1 MVCVYCNSNEIVKNG
16 KVRGVQRFLCK
27 KCGKNFSIKNDN
39 NNLNVNN
46 NSNGTMDKTA
56 NNNISNVQGITNDG
70 NNNNI
75 TLDKI
80 ISIINESI
88 EKSNEINEDI
98 KKDIEVKK
106 VDENK
111 IQLLKKVVELV
122 YTFLLKLALKL
133 VERYLNKRLRKDFD
147 LNEFIKKAHSYVY
160 EMLKEKGII
169 REDMEIDNT
178 FLVIVIHLDLLLALE
193 DIEDNKQVNDTK
205 NEVKNETIIIPNQV
219 QNIQSNPNIN
229 QINLNQYRSLD
240 I

>member
-27 KCGKNFSIKNDN
+27 KCNKNFSIKNDN

>member
-16 KVRGVQRFLCK
+16 RVRGVQRFLCK

-46 NSNGTMDKTA
+46 NSNSTMDRTT
-56 NNNISNVQGITNDG
+56 NNNISNVQGITNDR

-80 ISIINESI
+80 INIINESI

-133 VERYLNKRLRKDFD
+133 IERYLNKRLRKDFD

-169 REDMEIDNT
+169 REDMEIDST

>member
-27 KCGKNFSIKNDN
+27 KCGKNFTIKNN
-39 NNLNVNN
+39 NNNFADNN
-46 NSNGTMDKTA
+46 NSNGNLDRFE
-56 NNNISNVQGITNDG
+56 NNNIPNVQSVKNNG
-70 NNNNI
+70 NNDNI
-75 TLDKI
+75 TLDSI
-80 ISIINESI
+80 IKTINESI
-88 EKSNEINEDI
+88 KNQNEINEDI
-98 KKDIEVKK
+98 KEDFEGIKK
-106 VDENK
+106 IDENK

-160 EMLKEKGII
+160 DMLKEKGII
-169 REDMEIDNT
+169 REDMEIDST
-178 FLVIVIHLDLLLALE
+178 FMVIVIHLDLLLALE
-193 DIEDNKQVNDTK
+193 DIEDKKETNQV

-219 QNIQSNPNIN
+219 QNVQLNQNIN
-229 QINLNQYRSLD
+229 QIDLNQYRSLD